1 MAQSNSIG
9 AAAQD
14 EVHAAYVGHS
24 EITAIGDV
32 PVEVKIERPD
42 AHADD
47 GGGQGVDGLA
57 PWATKQHEEQSK
69 PEIHKYAEG

>member
-1 MAQSNSIG
+1 MAQSHSIG
-9 AAAQD
+9 TAAQD

-24 EITAIGDV
+24 EITAVGDV

-47 GGGQGVDGLA
+47 GSGQPINRLA
-57 PWATKQHEEQSK
+57 PWATKQHQEQSK
-69 PEIHKYAEG
+69 PEIHKDAEG